1 MNPKFKNFAAL
12 LLMAALPVLFAC
24 TSTSES
30 TSSSETMA
38 DKAASGTIT
47 IDETQIMWIVGGDV
61 GGGTLEFQ
69 GNAYEF
75 KMGGVKLGGIG
86 VHKVDLS
93 GDVFDLN
100 DIADFPGVYAEAEA
114 GFTLADAGKGDFW
127 LENHKGVKL
136 RLKSPQSEGLAL
148 DLGVEGVDIR
158 MK

>member
-1 MNPKFKNFAAL
+1 
-12 LLMAALPVLFAC
+12 
-24 TSTSES
+24 
-30 TSSSETMA
+30 
-38 DKAASGTIT
+38 
-47 IDETQIMWIVGGDV
+47 
-61 GGGTLEFQ
+61 
-69 GNAYEF
+69 
-75 KMGGVKLGGIG
+75 MGGVKLGGIG
-86 VHKVDLS
+86 VHKVDLN